1 MNVQT
6 VHPACSVMEAHLSR
20 PVVTAG
26 RVISAE
32 EGQSIQLLKMAL
44 LEGTVH
50 QDIIVREKHQNL
62 FHVRYVLVE
71 A

>member
-6 VHPACSVMEAHLSR
+6 VHPACSVMEAHLKR

-32 EGQSIQLLKMAL
+32 EGQSTQLLKMVS

-50 QDIIVREKHQNL
+50 QDIIVREKHRNL
-62 FHVRYVLVE
+62 FHVRYVMVE

>member
-1 MNVQT
+1 
-6 VHPACSVMEAHLSR
+6 
-20 PVVTAG
+20 VVIAG

-44 LEGTVH
+44 LEGTVP
-50 QDIIVREKHQNL
+50 QDIIVREKHRNL
-62 FHVRYVLVE
+62 FHVRYVLVD